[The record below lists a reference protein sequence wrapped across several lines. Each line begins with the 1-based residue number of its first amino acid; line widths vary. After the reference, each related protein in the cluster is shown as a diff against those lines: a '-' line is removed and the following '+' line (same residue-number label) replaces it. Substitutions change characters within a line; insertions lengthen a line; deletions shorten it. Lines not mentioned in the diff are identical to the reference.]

1 MADQIAEVKLKT
13 DIVSVIGERIELK
26 KAGRNFKAVCPF
38 HSEKTPSFMVSPEL
52 QIYKCFG
59 CQASG
64 DVFAF
69 LEAYEGMEF
78 GEALKYLAE
87 KAGVKLEP
95 IQGRDSGEKEK
106 LFNINLFANK
116 FYQYFL
122 HTHPVGK
129 VALEYLLKER
139 GLKLAT
145 IKEFELG
152 FSPDNPIALKKFL
165 LEKKKFDPRDVEA
178 AGIGYPKGGYFIDR
192 FRGRVIFP
200 LFDHRGNVVGF
211 AGRILPTAPNQDT
224 AKYINTPETKLYHKG
239 SLLYGLN
246 LNKKNIKLKET
257 AIVVEGELD
266 AISSW
271 QAGVKNVVAIK
282 GSALTEDQ
290 VRLLSR
296 FAKKAILCLDS
307 DIAGDAAARRGV
319 IIAQEQGMEVKV
331 ARLRDYK
338 DPDDAARANP
348 EAFKKSLIDAVGIW
362 DFLIDSV
369 FERFNNT
376 SGEGKAKIS
385 REVVPILNLITDKIV
400 QAYYIGVVAGKL
412 GVSEEVV
419 WAQVQKGAESKNSK
433 EDVVVVPEVERV
445 EGRRDLLEQ
454 RLLSLGFRYEERL
467 LSDKSLAGLIKTP
480 LPSRILEEYCN
491 YIKNHKKFDSSKF
504 AGEIPKELFDG
515 FAEMVLTEDFELDNP
530 AEAPKEIGIVKH
542 ELKVLTIKEDL
553 NRISEE
559 IKKSEKESTS
569 EKMDNLKEKFN
580 KLTQKLHSLE
590 EKSAQGIILEEN

>member
-69 LEAYEGMEF
+69 LEQYEGMEF

-87 KAGVKLEP
+87 KAGVKLEL
-95 IQGRDSGEKEK
+95 IKGRDTGEKEK
-106 LFNINLFANK
+106 LININNFTNK

-122 HTHPVGK
+122 HVHPVGK
-129 VALEYLLKER
+129 IALDYLLGER
-139 GLKLAT
+139 GLKMNT
-145 IKEFELG
+145 IKEFQLG

-165 LEKKKFDPRDVEA
+165 IEKKGFD
-178 AGIGYPKGGYFIDR
+178 AGDIERAGVGYPKGGYFIDR

-211 AGRILPTAPNQDT
+211 AGRILPSAPNQDT
-224 AKYINTPETKLYHKG
+224 AKYINTPETPVYHKG

-246 LNKKNIKLKET
+246 LNKQNIKRKET

-271 QAGVKNVVAIK
+271 QAGVKNVIAIK

-296 FAKKAILCLDS
+296 FAKKAILCLDA
-307 DIAGDAAARRGV
+307 DVAGDAAARRGV
-319 IIAQEQGMEVKV
+319 IIAQDQGLEVKV
-331 ARLRDYK
+331 ARLKGYK

-348 EAFKKSLIDAVGIW
+348 EAFKKSLIEAAGIW

-369 FERFNNT
+369 FERFDNK

-400 QAYYIGVVAGKL
+400 QAYYIGVVASKL
-412 GVSEEVV
+412 KVS
-419 WAQVQKGAESKNSK
+419 
-433 EDVVVVPEVERV
+433 EDVVREQVQQKAETKGSVEAEGAV
-445 EGRRDLLEQ
+445 LPAEKAVGRRDLLEE
-454 RLLSLGFRYEERL
+454 RLLSLGFRYQEKL
-467 LSDKSLAGLIKTP
+467 LADKNLVGLVTTP
-480 LPSRILEEYCN
+480 LASRILEEYLE
-491 YIKNHKKFDSSKF
+491 YIRNHSKFSLSKF
-504 AGEIPKELFDG
+504 ADSLPKELFEG
-515 FAEMVLTEDFELDNP
+515 FAEMVLTEDFELENP
-530 AEAPKEIGIVKH
+530 SEAPKEIEIVKR
-542 ELKVLTIKEDL
+542 ELKVLAVKEDL
-553 NRISEE
+553 TRVSEE
-559 IKKSEKESTS
+559 IKNAEGEDHSEKIG
-569 EKMDNLKEKFN
+569 KLKESFN

-590 EKSAQGIILEEN
+590 EMAAQGIILEET